1 MLQKLSRIGVCTP
14 QLADL
19 RWKLE
24 LIEQVYIYQGLDI
37 FIHYIFTSYYLSM
50 YCNAY
55 ILFTNLVQDSVLG
68 ARGELL
74 YTIEMDVV
82 STQTR
87 YYIMLSSDTSS
98 QRL

>member
-1 MLQKLSRIGVCTP
+1 
-14 QLADL
+14 
-19 RWKLE
+19 
-24 LIEQVYIYQGLDI
+24 
-37 FIHYIFTSYYLSM
+37 M

-55 ILFTNLVQDSVLG
+55 ILFTNLVQDSVFG

-98 QRL
+98 QRP